1 MEGAFVMPQKSKVEI
16 EEKVKGIRIY
26 LAGQI
31 SMNELARKLGI
42 NWCTA
47 ATWVRNYQAE
57 GLDAFIRHKNH
68 IILRKVLPLAPN
80 VLADCLEQPH
90 PDKAIFE

>member
-1 MEGAFVMPQKSKVEI
+1 MPQKSKVESK
-16 EEKVKGIRIY
+16 EKVKGIQIY
-26 LAGQI
+26 WAGQI

-68 IILRKVLPLAPN
+68 IIRMEISPPQN
-80 VLADCLEQPH
+80 T
-90 PDKAIFE
+90 